1 MFSKKFSSIT
11 ARLFLASLLL
21 LPVFLGVTGFFLD
34 RIFQTS
40 LIEAEKA
47 RLRGHIYLLFSAAEL
62 PDKPLKK
69 SDKNKLQMPAALIDT
84 EFERIN
90 SGLYAYIYDDKKEL
104 IWNSNSAA
112 LQIAPTYDKVSPTFK
127 TDQMAETTIE
137 LNGDNSFIAHF
148 DVIWEDAKNREHPF
162 RFVVVHNSEDFLD
175 QKIAYRNQL
184 WKWLGAVG
192 VLLLVAQTAILR
204 WGLRPLKKLALALN
218 AMQSGDTNNIQGD
231 HPHELQDIVNNLNQ
245 VLEREQALRQRYRN
259 SLSDLA
265 HSLKTP
271 LAVMQATLSQ
281 ASADEELQQLVSEQV
296 TRMNQVV
303 SYQLQRA
310 VSSQQQGSHQ
320 HTAVEPIVQRLL
332 SALQK
337 VYADKHVRVNCTL
350 APNSIFAGDEQD
362 LMELLGN
369 ITENAFKYCK
379 SHIMLSSRLD
389 DRNNCKQLFINITD
403 DGPGIPPEQQ
413 ARILER
419 GQRLDTTQAGQGIGL
434 AVAADIIRSYGG
446 QLHIQQSILG
456 GAEFQIQL
464 PLGV

>member
-1 MFSKKFSSIT
+1 MIIKNFSSIT
-11 ARLFLASLLL
+11 ARLFFASLLL
-21 LPVFLGVTGFFLD
+21 LPAFLGVTGFFLD

-62 PDKPLKK
+62 PEKPLKK
-69 SDKNKLQMPAALIDT
+69 SNKNKLQMPASLIDT

-90 SGLYAYIYDDKKEL
+90 SGLYAYIYDNKKEL
-104 IWNSNSAA
+104 IWRSNSAS
-112 LQIAPTYDKVSPTFK
+112 LQTPPTYDNVSPAFK
-127 TDQMAETTIE
+127 TDQMGETTIV
-137 LNGDNSFIAHF
+137 LNGDNSFIAHY
-148 DVIWEDAKNREHPF
+148 DVIWEDSKHREHPF

-175 QKIAYRNQL
+175 QKTAYRHQL
-184 WKWLGAVG
+184 WQWLGAVG
-192 VLLLVAQTAILR
+192 ILLLLAQTAILR
-204 WGLRPLKKLALALN
+204 WGLRPLKKLARALN
-218 AMQSGDTNNIQGD
+218 AMQSGNTNNLQGN
-231 HPHELQDIVNNLNQ
+231 HPDELQDIVNNLNQ
-245 VLEREQALRQRYRN
+245 VLAREQALRQRYRN

-271 LAVMQATLSQ
+271 LAVMQAKLGQS
-281 ASADEELQQLVSEQV
+281 SKDEELQQIVTEQV

-320 HTAVEPIVQRLL
+320 HTAIEPIVQRLL
-332 SALQK
+332 SALNK
-337 VYADKHVRVNCTL
+337 VYADKHIRVDCALIN
-350 APNSIFAGDEQD
+350 NSIFAGDEQD

-369 ITENAFKYCK
+369 IIENAFKYCK
-379 SHIMLSSRLD
+379 SHVQLSSRIED
-389 DRNNCKQLFINITD
+389 NGHCKQLLICIAD

-413 ARILER
+413 ERILER
-419 GQRLDTTQAGQGIGL
+419 GHRLDTNQPGQGIGL

-446 QLHIQQSILG
+446 QLQIQPSVLG